1 MKKWTTLLAVLTLFS
16 LGVQA
21 VEPGAAEGRAKK
33 EKAIRN
39 YVRELEQDSLMNTT
53 AWSIVIRNV
62 KTGET
67 LVEHNPKTS
76 LAGASITK
84 LLTTGAALVSLGV
97 IFTTPPVWR
106 TADRW
111 SIRRSTALCM

>member
-39 YVRELEQDSLMNTT
+39 YVREYNRKNELCKNSKRIVQAEFIYYPLE
-53 AWSIVIRNV
+53 A
-62 KTGET
+62 
-67 LVEHNPKTS
+67 HY
-76 LAGASITK
+76 
-84 LLTTGAALVSLGV
+84 
-97 IFTTPPVWR
+97 
-106 TADRW
+106 
-111 SIRRSTALCM
+111 

>member
-84 LLTTGAALVSLGV
+84 LLTTGAALVSLGG
-97 IFTTPPVWR
+97 
-106 TADRW
+106 
-111 SIRRSTALCM
+111 